1 MTDRAFC
8 DIIKTMKEREEVG
21 SMKRFHYEMLGFGD
35 IVRETETHFYVRFY
49 GDPWVVYRFS
59 KDAKN
64 FTVIP

>member
-1 MTDRAFC
+1 
-8 DIIKTMKEREEVG
+8 
-21 SMKRFHYEMLGFGD
+21 MKRFHYEMLGFGD